1 MDDSYV
7 VKVGERG
14 QATIPRQL
22 REHLGISGSDYVVF
36 KLNKDGSIR
45 VLKAE
50 IKTGDKE
57 KPKKKLK

>member
-1 MDDSYV
+1 MDDSFI

-36 KLNKDGSIR
+36 KLHKDGSVR
-45 VLKAE
+45 VTKAE
-50 IKTGDKE
+50 IITSDKAKPRKKTK
-57 KPKKKLK
+57 